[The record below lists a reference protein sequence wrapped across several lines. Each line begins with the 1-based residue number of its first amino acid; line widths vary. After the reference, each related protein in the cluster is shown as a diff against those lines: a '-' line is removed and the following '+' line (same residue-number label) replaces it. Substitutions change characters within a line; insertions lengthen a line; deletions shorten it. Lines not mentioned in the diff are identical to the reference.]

1 MGLFDL
7 PAPLFNALDGAMAT
21 VLPAA
26 ARLAIWAVFGA
37 VLTMFLYKLC
47 SPQAKIGQ
55 AKREAKAARQRLN
68 AFDGDF
74 ADAGPLIKN
83 QFTTA
88 FKHVGMV
95 VPGTLLAILP
105 LLALLLWAE
114 THYGHTLPPSGVTP
128 EIATVPDGVATSWS
142 NGAEPAR
149 LTVGDASAPIAQFD
163 MTSPVGI
170 VTKQPW
176 WHWLAENPLG
186 YLPDD
191 APVDQVHIDLP
202 VLEVIP
208 FGPAW
213 MHSWLFVFMPVMFI
227 VSLAIYKW
235 AKIE

>member
-7 PAPLFNALDGAMAT
+7 PAPLFNVLDGAMAT

-95 VPGTLLAILP
+95 VPGTLPGGPDKPSLYCAVIVKTVDEQTRAKTSIND
-105 LLALLLWAE
+105 LLR
-114 THYGHTLPPSGVTP
+114 
-128 EIATVPDGVATSWS
+128 D
-142 NGAEPAR
+142 
-149 LTVGDASAPIAQFD
+149 
-163 MTSPVGI
+163 
-170 VTKQPW
+170 
-176 WHWLAENPLG
+176 
-186 YLPDD
+186 
-191 APVDQVHIDLP
+191 
-202 VLEVIP
+202 
-208 FGPAW
+208 
-213 MHSWLFVFMPVMFI
+213 
-227 VSLAIYKW
+227 
-235 AKIE
+235 